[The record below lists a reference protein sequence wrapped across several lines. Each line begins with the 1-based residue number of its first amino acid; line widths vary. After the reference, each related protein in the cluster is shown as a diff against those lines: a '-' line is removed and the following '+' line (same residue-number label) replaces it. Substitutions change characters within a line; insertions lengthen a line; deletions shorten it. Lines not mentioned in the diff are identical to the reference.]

1 MNAPPGKADGDQARL
16 PAWPVRIGEV
26 SGAGLRVTRS
36 GLPAHERAAFA
47 ARIGVD
53 AVEALDLDVVVRPHR
68 GDGLSVKGRVRAGVV
83 QTCVVTLDPVGNV
96 IDEEVEATF
105 RPERSIRPV
114 LVRDAE
120 EKRDV
125 IDAAEEADDPLIG
138 GTVDLAEV
146 AAEFLALGVDPYP
159 RRADARF
166 ETGGQADPSP
176 FAGLSKRLK
185 DT

>member
-1 MNAPPGKADGDQARL
+1 MNAAGDADGRL
-16 PAWPVRIGEV
+16 PSWPVRIGDV
-26 SGAGLRVTRS
+26 SSAGLAIRKS
-36 GLPAHERAAFA
+36 GLPGSVLAAFA

-53 AVEALDLDVVVRPHR
+53 AVAALDLDVIVRPHR
-68 GDGLSVKGRVRAGVV
+68 GDGLAVSGRVRAEVV
-83 QTCVVTLDPVGNV
+83 QTCVVTLEPVGNV
-96 IDEEVEATF
+96 IDEEVEVTF
-105 RPERSIRPV
+105 RPEKSIRPV
-114 LVRDAE
+114 IVRDIE

-125 IDAAEEADDPLIG
+125 IDAGEDADDPLVG

-159 RRADARF
+159 RRPDARF
-166 ETGGQADPSP
+166 EAEVEADPSP

>member
-1 MNAPPGKADGDQARL
+1 MIAPPGKADGPEARL
-16 PAWPVRIGEV
+16 PSWPVRIGEV
-26 SGAGLRVTRS
+26 SGAGVKVTRS
-36 GLPAHERAAFA
+36 GLAAHERAAFA

-53 AVEALDLDVVVRPHR
+53 AIETLDLDVVVRPHR
-68 GDGLSVKGRVRAGVV
+68 GDGLSVRGRVRAEVI

-125 IDAAEEADDPLIG
+125 IDAAEEADDPLVG

-159 RRADARF
+159 RRPDARF
-166 ETGGQADPSP
+166 ESASQADPSP